1 MSIDLFSP
9 YTLGDLVLNN
19 RMVMAPMT
27 RNRADEDNAPTVLTV
42 VYYQQRAGAGLIISE
57 GSPIAADA
65 VGYPGTP
72 GIYTDKQVERWS
84 EITGAVHNESG
95 RIFIQLWHC
104 GRISHPSLLPGHATP
119 VAPSA
124 IRPAGDAFTASGP
137 QPFVEPHA
145 LSVDEIDRIVAQYKQ
160 AADMAKKAGFDG
172 VEVHGANGYLIDQ
185 FLRDGSNTRTDEYG
199 GNAENRM
206 RFLNRVLD
214 AICEVWPGNRVGL
227 RLTPENSFNDMS
239 DSDPENHFNYFISQL
254 NDRDLAYLHLLEGDM
269 MTKQRKLN
277 YRALRHRY
285 KGTYIAN
292 NAYDKQRAQDALA
305 NGDCDLVAFGVPFL
319 ANPDLVY
326 RFQHDLELNEPDP
339 ETFYGGGEKGYTDYP
354 FAP

>member
-1 MSIDLFSP
+1 MTIDLFST
-9 YTLGDLVLNN
+9 YTLDDIVLNN

-27 RNRADEDNAPTVLTV
+27 RNRADPDNAPTELTT
-42 VYYQQRAGAGLIISE
+42 VYYRQRASAGLIISE
-57 GSPIAADA
+57 GSLIAANA
-65 VGYPGTP
+65 VGYPSTP
-72 GIYTDKQVERWS
+72 GIYSEKQVNRWS
-84 EITGAVHNESG
+84 KVTEAVHEEGG

-104 GRISHPSLLPGHATP
+104 GRISHPNLLPGNATP
-119 VAPSA
+119 AAPSA
-124 IRPAGDAFTASGP
+124 IRPRGEAVTHSGP

-145 LSVDEIDRIVAQYKQ
+145 LRDDEITRVVAQYKN
-160 AADMAKKAGFDG
+160 AAAMAQQAGFDG

-199 GNAENRM
+199 GNVANRM

-214 AICEVWPGNRVGL
+214 AVCEVWPSNRVGL

-239 DSDPENHFNYFISQL
+239 DSDPEKHFSYFISQL
-254 NDRDLAYLHLLEGDM
+254 NNRELAYLHLLEGDM
-269 MTKQRKLN
+269 MNKQRKLN
-277 YRALRHRY
+277 YRILRNLY
-285 KGTYIAN
+285 QGTYIAN

-326 RFQHDLELNEPDP
+326 RFQHDLELNMPDRD
-339 ETFYGGGEKGYTDYP
+339 TFYGGGEKGYTDYP
-354 FAP
+354 FAS